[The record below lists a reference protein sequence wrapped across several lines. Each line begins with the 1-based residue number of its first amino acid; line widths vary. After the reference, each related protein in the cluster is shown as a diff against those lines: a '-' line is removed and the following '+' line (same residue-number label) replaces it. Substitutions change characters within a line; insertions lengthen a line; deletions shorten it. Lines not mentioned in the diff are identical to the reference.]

1 MGAFNVQIMSAARQ
15 ARYFP
20 SRAPKIALP
29 IRT

>member
-15 ARYFP
+15 APYF
-20 SRAPKIALP
+20 SARAPKIALP